1 MLSMRASSWLV
12 LLLPVV
18 LTACSTPGAFW
29 GETEGPV
36 FHEHTLSDDN
46 HALVY
51 LYRPQSDWADQEL
64 EAPALFLDNSRVGSL
79 PSNGYMVLEFDVA
92 SYKLEMRRPLLG
104 SHWTLFADGPL
115 DFTLITSFTL
125 DAAAGSVY
133 YLRYDELNPP
143 PVNEALPA
151 QGSGALQL
159 VSASVA
165 AGEIANA
172 REVQPF
178 EQVAASGE
186 TERMQRSFWR
196 KVGKALDKIG
206 I

>member
-1 MLSMRASSWLV
+1 MRASPWLA
-12 LLLPVV
+12 LFLPVV

-29 GETEGPV
+29 GDTQGAV
-36 FHEHTLSDDN
+36 FREHDLSDDN

-64 EAPALFLDNSRVGSL
+64 EAPALFLDNSHVGSL
-79 PSNGYMVLEFDVA
+79 PSNAYMVLEFDVA

-104 SHWTLFADGPL
+104 TYWTLLADGPL
-115 DFTLITSFTL
+115 DFTRITSFTL
-125 DAAAGSVY
+125 DAEAGGVY

-143 PVNEALPA
+143 PLNDEVPS
-151 QGSGALQL
+151 QGDGPLQL
-159 VSASVA
+159 VSGRVA
-165 AGEIANA
+165 AAEITNT